1 LDYVDLYLIHW
12 PTGKPDSGLMQ
23 QPRIGY
29 GSFDFKGL
37 EVSAFIKEVIKA
49 GYRHIDTAKIYGNEA
64 EIGKGLKAAFDEGL
78 VKREDIYIT
87 TKLWNT
93 EKDDVEKSLKASLQ
107 DLGLDY
113 VDLYLIH
120 WPTGKPDSGL
130 MQQPPL
136 HKTWAAL
143 ESCVKKGLVKSIG
156 VSNFNVQLLLDL
168 LSYAEIKPVVNQIEV
183 HPYLV
188 QEDLVNFCQKYG
200 IQVVAYSPFARGE
213 NEFSDG
219 RVHKNLLTEPTILEL
234 AKKYGKTA
242 GQIVLNWNLSRNLI
256 PIPKT
261 ATASRLAENLN
272 VDDFVISQ
280 DDLKTISALECGYR
294 FCDPKY
300 WGGPFANTPAFA

>member
-1 LDYVDLYLIHW
+1 MEQTYTSTKYATLSDG
-12 PTGKPDSGLMQ
+12 TKM
-23 QPRIGY
+23 PRIGY
-29 GSFDFKGL
+29 CSFDFKGQDFP
-37 EVSAFIKEVIKA
+37 AFIKEVIKA
-49 GYRHIDTAKIYGNEA
+49 GYRHIDTARMYANEA

-87 TKLWNT
+87 TKLLNT

-120 WPTGKPDSGL
+120 WSLGKPDSATGL

-168 LSYAEIKPVVNQIEV
+168 LSYAEIKPVVNQVEV
-183 HPYLV
+183 HPYLG
-188 QEDLVNFCQKYG
+188 QDDLVNFCQKYG

-213 NEFSDG
+213 VEFSNAGG
-219 RVHKNLLTEPTILEL
+219 RVHKSLLTEPTILEL
-234 AKKYGKTA
+234 AKKYGKT
-242 GQIVLNWNLSRNLI
+242 QD
-256 PIPKT
+256 
-261 ATASRLAENLN
+261 RL
-272 VDDFVISQ
+272 
-280 DDLKTISALECGYR
+280 C
-294 FCDPKY
+294 
-300 WGGPFANTPAFA
+300 